1 MGNIKPLKNK
11 SNMRHIIVSYEI
23 YEQLRSQGKL
33 GDTFNDVV
41 KRLLGKETTIPIN
54 SNLKDKGGM

>member
-1 MGNIKPLKNK
+1 LNAENPHQNKLK
-11 SNMRHIIVSYEI
+11 HIAVTNDV

-41 KRLLGKETTIPIN
+41 KRLLGKETTTPHN
-54 SNLKDKGGM
+54 SNLKDKGGIQ